1 MDRSNGEIFP
11 FDDGIDKNHGI
22 CYLKAII
29 MVRPFTFLVFSVLYL
44 QGCSVLTMDRPVN
57 DRDFELPGKW
67 TGSGKGNEGKIVTG
81 WIAGFEDARMR
92 KLVGEALENNNN
104 LKAVAA
110 RLASARQGTITGRA
124 ERFPSIN
131 LNASSSNSGRDIF
144 SEAARYESGYALA
157 LAASWEM
164 DLWGRLRDLDLA
176 ARADYQTVRAD
187 YRAARLSLAA
197 NVAKSWCNIIT
208 ARQRLEL
215 AEQTRDSFV
224 SNYRIT
230 ERNYKAGDETATPL
244 SVQFGRNNVASA
256 ERNLI
261 ARKLARDNAARPLEV
276 LLGRYPSGELK
287 SSSRLPGL
295 PESVPAGLPSELLW
309 RRPDIAAAAASLRAS
324 AKRADAA
331 RKNLL
336 PSFSLTARGS
346 DTSGELDRILAN
358 PETILWNAASS
369 LAQSI
374 FRGGA
379 LSAQAQRALAQNE
392 QALHKFTGSV
402 LEALREVES
411 ALAAER
417 SLAEQER
424 FISIELAQA
433 KLAEAQAGRDY
444 SEGLIGI
451 LSIFEA
457 QRRGVAARN
466 AMITLRSQRLQN
478 RIDLHLALGGD
489 FESLPAGEPGL

>member
-1 MDRSNGEIFP
+1 
-11 FDDGIDKNHGI
+11 
-22 CYLKAII
+22 
-29 MVRPFTFLVFSVLYL
+29 MVHPATIVLFAALSL
-44 QGCSVLTMDRPVN
+44 QGCSVLTMDRPAN
-57 DRDFELPGKW
+57 ERNLELPGKW
-67 TGSGKGNEGKIVTG
+67 TGSGKNNEGRIVTG
-81 WIAGFEDARMR
+81 WINGFGDTQMQA
-92 KLVGEALENNNN
+92 LVREALENNNN
-104 LKAVAA
+104 LKAAA
-110 RLASARQGTITGRA
+110 SRLESARQGTITGRA
-124 ERFPSIN
+124 ERFPAIN
-131 LNASSSNSGRDIF
+131 INGSGSSTRREAL
-144 SEAARYESGYALA
+144 SESAKYESGYALT

-164 DLWGRLRDLDLA
+164 DLWGRLRDLDHAARQDYQA
-176 ARADYQTVRAD
+176 ARADYRS
-187 YRAARLSLAA
+187 ARLSLAA

-256 ERNLI
+256 ERNVI

-276 LLGRYPSGELK
+276 LLGRYPSGKLK
-287 SSSRLPGL
+287 SSNQLPRLP
-295 PESVPAGLPSELLW
+295 EEVPAGLPSELLW

-331 RKNLL
+331 RKNML

-346 DTSGELDRILAN
+346 DASGDLNRLLAN

-369 LAQSI
+369 LAQNI

-379 LSAQAQRALAQNE
+379 LSAQAQRALTQNE
-392 QALHKFTGSV
+392 QALHNFTNRV

-411 ALAAER
+411 ALATER
-417 SLAEQER
+417 SLADQER

-466 AMITLRSQRLQN
+466 AMITLRNQRLQN

-489 FESLPAGEPGL
+489 FETLPIEEPEPGKPEL

>member
-1 MDRSNGEIFP
+1 
-11 FDDGIDKNHGI
+11 
-22 CYLKAII
+22 
-29 MVRPFTFLVFSVLYL
+29 
-44 QGCSVLTMDRPVN
+44 
-57 DRDFELPGKW
+57 
-67 TGSGKGNEGKIVTG
+67 
-81 WIAGFEDARMR
+81 
-92 KLVGEALENNNN
+92 
-104 LKAVAA
+104 
-110 RLASARQGTITGRA
+110 
-124 ERFPSIN
+124 
-131 LNASSSNSGRDIF
+131 
-144 SEAARYESGYALA
+144 
-157 LAASWEM
+157 
-164 DLWGRLRDLDLA
+164 
-176 ARADYQTVRAD
+176 
-187 YRAARLSLAA
+187 RLSLAA

-256 ERNLI
+256 ERNVI
-261 ARKLARDNAARPLEV
+261 ARTLARENAARPLEV
-276 LLGRYPSGELK
+276 LLGRYPSGKLK
-287 SSSRLPGL
+287 SSNRLPEL
-295 PESVPAGLPSELLW
+295 PEEVPAGLPSELLW
-309 RRPDIAAAAASLRAS
+309 RRPDIAAAEASLRAS
-324 AKRADAA
+324 ARRADAA
-331 RKNLL
+331 RKNML

-346 DTSGELDRILAN
+346 DASGDLNRILAN

-392 QALHKFTGSV
+392 QALHNFTNRV

-411 ALAAER
+411 ALATER

-466 AMITLRSQRLQN
+466 AMITLRNQRLQN

-489 FESLPAGEPGL
+489 FKTLPAEEPEL

>member
-1 MDRSNGEIFP
+1 MI
-11 FDDGIDKNHGI
+11 
-22 CYLKAII
+22 
-29 MVRPFTFLVFSVLYL
+29 RPSTLLVFAALFL
-44 QGCSVLTMDRPVN
+44 QACSVLTMDRSIDEQNP
-57 DRDFELPGKW
+57 ELPGKW
-67 TGSGKGNEGKIVTG
+67 AGSTKGNEGNTATG
-81 WIAGFEDARMR
+81 WMADFEDAKMQE
-92 KLVGEALENNNN
+92 LVHEALENNNN
-104 LKAVAA
+104 LKGVAA
-110 RLASARQGTITGRA
+110 RLEIAKQGTIIGRSG
-124 ERFPSIN
+124 RFPAIN
-131 LNASSSNSGRDIF
+131 LNASGSRSGRDIF
-144 SEAARYESGYALA
+144 SESAKYESGYALT

-176 ARADYQTVRAD
+176 ARADYESARAD
-187 YRAARLSLAA
+187 YHAARLSLAT
-197 NVAKSWCNIIT
+197 NVAKAWCNIIT

-244 SVQFGRNNVASA
+244 AVQFGRNNVASA
-256 ERNLI
+256 ERNVI
-261 ARKLARDNAARPLEV
+261 ERKLARDNTARPLEV

-287 SSSRLPGL
+287 SGNRLPKL
-295 PESVPAGLPSELLW
+295 PETVPAGLPSELLW
-309 RRPDIAAAAASLRAS
+309 RRPDIVAAAASLQAS
-324 AKRADAA
+324 ARRADAA

-346 DTSGELDRILAN
+346 DASGDLNRILAN

-369 LAQSI
+369 LAQSL
-374 FRGGA
+374 FRGGS
-379 LSAQAQRALAQNE
+379 LSAQAQRALAQNK
-392 QALHKFTGSV
+392 QALHNFTGRV

-411 ALAAER
+411 ALATES

-466 AMITLRSQRLQN
+466 AMITLRNQRLQN

-489 FESLPAGEPGL
+489 FKSLPTGEPEL